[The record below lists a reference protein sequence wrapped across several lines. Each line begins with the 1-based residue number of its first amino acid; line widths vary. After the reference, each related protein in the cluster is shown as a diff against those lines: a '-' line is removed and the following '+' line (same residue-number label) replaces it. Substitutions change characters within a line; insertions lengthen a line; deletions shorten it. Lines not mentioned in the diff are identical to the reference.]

1 MKYLVLIPDGM
12 ADERVAALNNKT
24 PMEAADKA
32 VMDSLASEAFYGLVQ
47 NVPAGMVPESDT
59 ANMAILSFD
68 PKVYSKGR
76 SPLEA
81 VSMGLKLEGDDVA
94 IRANTVSLSESD
106 NYEDRIMLDN
116 AADEITTEEASI
128 LIDAVNEQLADEF
141 KHLYVGVAYRHCLI
155 WKNVD
160 DKYNFARP
168 HDIIGKRIGEYLPD
182 EIYGKEFLDFMR
194 KSCEILENHPLN
206 IERKRK
212 GRLPANSLWL
222 WSPGKPLALPSF
234 NEKFGLRGTVI
245 SAVDLIKGIGI
256 CAGME
261 SIDVDG
267 ATGTV
272 NTNYEGKAQ
281 ATIDAFKSG
290 SDLVYLHF
298 EGPDEHGHRGE
309 PEVKAK
315 SIELIDKLSLAPI
328 FEYLKNCGE
337 DFGIMILP
345 DHPTPVRIRTH
356 SSEPVP
362 YIIYSSKN
370 RTAGIENYNEFSCA
384 NGKYIADG
392 WDLMQYF
399 IDVCK

>member
-12 ADERVAALNNKT
+12 ADERVDALNNRT
-24 PMEAADKA
+24 PMEAADKS

-94 IRANTVSLSESD
+94 IRTNTVSLSVAD

-337 DFGIMILP
+337 EFGIMILP

>member
-1 MKYLVLIPDGM
+1 
-12 ADERVAALNNKT
+12 
-24 PMEAADKA
+24 
-32 VMDSLASEAFYGLVQ
+32 
-47 NVPAGMVPESDT
+47 
-59 ANMAILSFD
+59 
-68 PKVYSKGR
+68 
-76 SPLEA
+76 
-81 VSMGLKLEGDDVA
+81 
-94 IRANTVSLSESD
+94 
-106 NYEDRIMLDN
+106 
-116 AADEITTEEASI
+116 
-128 LIDAVNEQLADEF
+128 
-141 KHLYVGVAYRHCLI
+141 
-155 WKNVD
+155 
-160 DKYNFARP
+160 
-168 HDIIGKRIGEYLPD
+168 
-182 EIYGKEFLDFMR
+182 
-194 KSCEILENHPLN
+194 
-206 IERKRK
+206 
-212 GRLPANSLWL
+212 
-222 WSPGKPLALPSF
+222 
-234 NEKFGLRGTVI
+234 
-245 SAVDLIKGIGI
+245 
-256 CAGME
+256 ME

-315 SIELIDKLSLAPI
+315 SIELIDKLTLAPI